1 MKKELFASESRS
13 GVNREVELALVVSC
27 SGCSKNMDN
36 FSLQASTAGSVGTVC
51 VPHNC

>member
-27 SGCSKNMDN
+27 SGCSELDN